1 MTPRA
6 ILFAWGMGLAFA
18 LIFVLAIRSVESAHV
33 ASCPVM
39 QNPGS
44 EAPAI
49 VIGSSLTRYAFATD
63 KMSTGL
69 IADATVWAVNALGP
83 DQGMHLL
90 QCALETAVP
99 QILVEAST
107 FAFPYEEGGGDKRSI
122 SERLDRFLTAFTREA
137 RLSIGRIVL
146 GERDVRIRPTPAAA
160 LPNPDWNGTRPAL
173 SQSPR
178 TPIHTTWAEPLR
190 ELNARHAGR
199 IVLFDPPRTLLQVQD
214 IARGFD
220 PAQALAALSEG
231 AGLPLIT
238 VGLVWEPANF
248 IDYHSHMHAR
258 GRVRFQ
264 REFTAAWQKLLDAD

>member
-6 ILFAWGMGLAFA
+6 ILFAWGIGLAFT
-18 LIFVLAIRSVESAHV
+18 LIFVLGIRSLEKAHV
-33 ASCPVM
+33 ASCSVM
-39 QNPGS
+39 ENPGP

-63 KMSTGL
+63 NTSTGL
-69 IADATVWAVNALGP
+69 IADATVWTASGLGP

-99 QILVEAST
+99 QIFVEAST
-107 FAFPYEEGGGDKRSI
+107 FAFPYEWVGNGERSI
-122 SERLDRFLTAFTREA
+122 SERLDRFLTAFKREV
-137 RLSIGRIVL
+137 RLAIGRIVL
-146 GERDVRIRPTPAAA
+146 GERDVRIGSTPAVA
-160 LPNPDWNGTRPAL
+160 LPNHDWDGTRPAL

-199 IVLFDPPRTLLQVQD
+199 IVLFDPPRTRLQVQD

-220 PAQALAALSEG
+220 PAQVLAALSEA
-231 AGLPLIT
+231 AGLPSIT

-248 IDYHSHMHAR
+248 IDYHSHMNAR
-258 GRVRFQ
+258 GRLRFQ
-264 REFTAAWQKLLDAD
+264 REFTAALQELRDAD